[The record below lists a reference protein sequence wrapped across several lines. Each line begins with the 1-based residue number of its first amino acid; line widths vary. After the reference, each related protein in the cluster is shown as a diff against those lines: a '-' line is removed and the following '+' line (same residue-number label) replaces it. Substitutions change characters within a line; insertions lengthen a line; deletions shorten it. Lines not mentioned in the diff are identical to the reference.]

1 MKVLLKSGDWEK
13 WGAIAY
19 SLVMLVGLGLIFGGL
34 FWRRQSDQ
42 RRLATETHI
51 PATILSVQEMRGG
64 PRAWIAFTRMENG
77 VAIACRTEVNL
88 GPYSVAVGQVIS
100 VVPRPDSCGEPAV
113 AVRR

>member
-13 WGAIAY
+13 RGALAY
-19 SLVMLVGLGLIFGGL
+19 GFVMLVGLGLIFGGL
-34 FWRRQSDQ
+34 LWRHQSDQ
-42 RRLATETHI
+42 SRLATETHI

-64 PRAWIAFTRMENG
+64 PRAWIAFMRMENG

-88 GPYSVAVGQVIS
+88 SPYTVAVGQVIS

-113 AVRR
+113 AVKR